1 MNHPVFADYNPND
14 IDTEEKEL
22 ENQNNEYQSKIENKI
37 NEDETKDLQYDS
49 TQIPTRDKISANIT
63 LKDLKTRLLE
73 KQKCQ
78 QKSNEVNIK
87 FRAEINPLS
96 NQNAE
101 KELEREIKKDTFK
114 KMDIIGQFNMG
125 FIIAKLENDLF
136 IIDQH
141 ATDEKYNYEI
151 LQETTIMQRQKLVV

>member
-22 ENQNNEYQSKIENKI
+22 ENQNNENQSKIENKI